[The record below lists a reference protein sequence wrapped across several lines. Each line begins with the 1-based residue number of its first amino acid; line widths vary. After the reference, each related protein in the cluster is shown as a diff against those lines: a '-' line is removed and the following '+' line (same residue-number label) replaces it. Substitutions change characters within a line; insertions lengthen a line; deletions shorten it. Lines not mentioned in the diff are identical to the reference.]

1 MLDHLA
7 TKIPVYTAAGNTVV
21 FQKHPLAVLVLT
33 PIMKRA
39 HSLVSAG
46 EIVFSDSTSC
56 CDRGGHIL
64 TFFMTPSPV
73 GATPLAV
80 FITDSTTEESYAA
93 AFNLL
98 DEALGDSA
106 FCGRSCGP
114 EIFITDDSNAERSAL
129 DSVWR
134 GAILLLCIFHVAQSV
149 WRWLW
154 EAKHEIEKNDRQPL
168 MKDFLALMR
177 CTSRA
182 EAPIQYEKCRCS
194 EVAIRY
200 PRYLAYLEKY
210 WARRLDWCLAFR

>member
-1 MLDHLA
+1 MQR
-7 TKIPVYTAAGNTVV
+7 V
-21 FQKHPLAVLVLT
+21 
-33 PIMKRA
+33 
-39 HSLVSAG
+39 HSLPAAR

-73 GATPLAV
+73 GAMPLSV
-80 FITDSTTEESYAA
+80 FITDSTTKESYAA
-93 AFNLL
+93 AFSLL
-98 DEALGDSA
+98 DEALGDKA
-106 FCGRSCGP
+106 FCDRRCGP
-114 EIFITDDSNAERSAL
+114 EIFMTDDSDAERMAL

-134 GAILLLCIFHVAQSV
+134 GAILLLCIFHVAQAV

-154 EAKHEIEKNDRQPL
+154 EAQHGIENCDRQPL

-182 EAPIQYEKCRCS
+182 EVPTLYQKCRCS
-194 EVAIRY
+194 EVAMRY

-210 WARRLDWCLAFR
+210 WDRRLDWCLPSGD